1 MYSHYPWYNFRQEVS
16 TSTAVTTTV
25 TDARQSPRLAGA
37 RPTSRAKCRDAFWD
51 AIPEATRLREI
62 YEKAK
67 ADLEA
72 EEEIITIVG

>member
-1 MYSHYPWYNFRQEVS
+1 M
-16 TSTAVTTTV
+16 